1 MLTDSQL
8 HVLCRKMSIPLEEIC
23 FKDELHGK
31 LQYNKAYIINMQDEH
46 DGNGLQNSGTHWV
59 CFFVKKYPNGNIDP
73 IYFDSYGQPPPED
86 VKSFVKSNCNKYL
99 PYTTKDIQSLMSNV
113 CGWFVCAFLYSITN
127 PRMCTG
133 NLYHDVDNFLNL
145 FDDLTKSHDFKKN
158 EYILKNFFRSED
170 STKRT
175 PIDIDIKE
183 QEDNPNVIKIPVN
196 TSLMG

>member
-1 MLTDSQL
+1 
-8 HVLCRKMSIPLEEIC
+8 
-23 FKDELHGK
+23 
-31 LQYNKAYIINMQDEH
+31 
-46 DGNGLQNSGTHWV
+46 
-59 CFFVKKYPNGNIDP
+59 
-73 IYFDSYGQPPPED
+73 
-86 VKSFVKSNCNKYL
+86 
-99 PYTTKDIQSLMSNV
+99 MSNV